1 LLPCIN
7 LDVRVQQR
15 RETQVPGT
23 EADLNEAVV
32 AVVDEL
38 LAYVGPTV
46 RSITI
51 HVQASGEYP
60 YSYLVPGESVPGAGM
75 ATVDEG
81 A

>member
-1 LLPCIN
+1 
-7 LDVRVQQR
+7 
-15 RETQVPGT
+15 
-23 EADLNEAVV
+23 VV

-38 LAYVGPTV
+38 IEFVGPTV

-60 YSYLVPGESVPGAGM
+60 YSYLIPGETLPGAGM

>member
-1 LLPCIN
+1 M
-7 LDVRVQQR
+7 
-15 RETQVPGT
+15 PGT
-23 EADLNEAVV
+23 EAELNEAVV

-38 LAYVGPTV
+38 IEFVGPTV

-60 YSYLVPGESVPGAGM
+60 YSYLIPGETLPGAGM